1 MITFNIVN
9 NKHIAGSINGEAFNT
24 NYSKA
29 LWDKMVQTQAELEAV
44 GTMAEAKAVFE
55 KFKSLLA
62 PVSTEAAIS
71 EITKE
76 IVYNEKTSSYHL
88 QFDGKTSPIP
98 LPKSFVD
105 RIKLAYEKNLPVA
118 PLIKFVIRA
127 LRNPNIHSGVDAARF
142 LDRLC
147 GYVAETF
154 VSPVLKEKFI
164 KEGYSDAV
172 ATEMATVP
180 QTPITQEGL
189 LSTKKVVTPLY
200 DRQRYKFVEDADGNP
215 KRVLR
220 DEIKKTIDENTG
232 AVTISDPEFAEDWV
246 FEPKI
251 MGQSGDAFYSGD
263 GKDAPLGH
271 EIRIGKEVRLPSWKH
286 VNCNNSQSC
295 VPGLHTGNHNY
306 IQSFEDAGSVTIDM
320 FVDPANIGA
329 IPNYDAPGVLRC
341 LAMFP
346 YGIKS
351 RKVENRNIY
360 HSSKY
365 AALNDARWAEYKAE
379 IMAKYDEELE
389 ALKAALEAKKQKLG

>member
-9 NKHIAGSINGEAFNT
+9 NKYIAGSINGEAFNT
-24 NYSKA
+24 TYSKE
-29 LWDKMVQTQAELEAV
+29 LWDSMVATQAELEAASNM
-44 GTMAEAKAVFE
+44 TEAKAVFE
-55 KFKSLLA
+55 KFKGLLA
-62 PVSTEAAIS
+62 PVSKEATIS
-71 EITKE
+71 QITKE

-98 LPKSFVD
+98 LPKAFVD
-105 RIKLAYEKNLPVA
+105 RIKLSHEKNLPVA
-118 PLIKFVIRA
+118 PLIKFIIRA
-127 LRNPNIHSGVDAARF
+127 LRNPNIHSGVDAAQF
-142 LDRLC
+142 LNRLC
-147 GYVAETF
+147 GYVFETF
-154 VSPVLKEKFI
+154 VSKNLKDQYV
-164 KEGYSDAV
+164 KEGFSEEV

-200 DRQRYKFVEDADGNP
+200 DRQRYRFIEDEDGNP

-251 MGQSGDAFYSGD
+251 MGKRGDAFYSGD
-263 GKDAPLGH
+263 EKDAPLGH
-271 EIRIGKEVRLPSWKH
+271 EIRIGKEVRLPSWNN
-286 VNCNNSQSC
+286 VNCNNNQSC

-306 IQSFEDAGSVTIDM
+306 IKSFEEPDSVTIDM

-329 IPNYDAPGVLRC
+329 IPYHDAPGVLRC

-351 RKVENRNIY
+351 RKIENRNLY
-360 HSSKY
+360 HSSTY

-379 IMAKYDEELE
+379 IMAKYDDELE
-389 ALKAALEAKKQKLG
+389 ALKAALEEKKQKLG